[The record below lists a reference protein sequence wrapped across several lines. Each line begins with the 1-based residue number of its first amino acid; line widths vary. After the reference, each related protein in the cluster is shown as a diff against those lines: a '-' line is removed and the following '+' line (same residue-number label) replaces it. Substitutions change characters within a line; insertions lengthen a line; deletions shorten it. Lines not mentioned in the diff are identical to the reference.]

1 MNADGWPASPQ
12 LDLTPDQVISGKA
25 FSLPFRILAVL
36 LVEGVAWWG
45 YVLWNHGKLGTS
57 VTTSVLWL
65 LAALVLMSVTVFF
78 VFRSVTS
85 ISASHLKQSWIWD
98 KEMLVADLAYVKLIR
113 LKGFDWL
120 IAPRLYARTHGGKFA
135 SFYAAN
141 SNVLRQF
148 ELLSLK
154 LK

>member
-12 LDLTPDQVISGKA
+12 LDLAPGLEISGKA
-25 FSLPFRILAVL
+25 FSTPFRILAL
-36 LVEGVAWWG
+36 LMVEGVAWWG
-45 YVLWNHGKLGTS
+45 YMLWSSGKLGTS
-57 VTTSVLWL
+57 ITTSAFWL
-65 LAALVLMSVTVFF
+65 LAALVLMCATVFF

-85 ISASHLKQSWIWD
+85 ISASHIKQSWIWD
-98 KEMLVADLAYVKLIR
+98 KEMSVADLAYAKLIR

-141 SNVLRQF
+141 ANVLQQF
-148 ELLSLK
+148 ELLSAK
-154 LK
+154 LR